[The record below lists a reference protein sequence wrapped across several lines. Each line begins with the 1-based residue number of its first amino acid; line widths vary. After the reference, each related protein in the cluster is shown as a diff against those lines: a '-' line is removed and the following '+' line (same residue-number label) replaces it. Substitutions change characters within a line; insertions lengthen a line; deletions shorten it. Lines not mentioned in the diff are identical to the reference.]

1 MAKVKMRKGKTR
13 IVRVLSVLLAGC
25 LCMTAVNADTLS
37 ELSDQKETL
46 QQQQQELE
54 DRSNALNEQ
63 LEQLK
68 DDADKQ
74 QQYYTSLEKQIDV
87 VEEQIDTANQRLE
100 QLDEEISQTESD
112 MADAQVQLEE
122 DYDTL
127 KQRLCA
133 LYKLGS
139 AGTLEIILQAESLPD
154 LAQKTEVMSAITR
167 HDTQLIDSIHQQ
179 LETLEEQ
186 KQLLHDDREEADRL
200 RTSLE
205 EKKTELTGLQEES
218 ARVLAELESQQI
230 DVSQQ
235 IDDTEAQKQELIDQL
250 AQIQKEWLAELNKP
264 TPTPEP
270 TPNPTPKPQPG
281 GGGSSGG
288 TVTPETPSPTTP
300 PSSSGYT
307 WPVPGYPNVG
317 DGWYEG
323 GRPHKGIDIANH
335 PTIPIYGQKIVA
347 AADGKV
353 LTAFTANTDGG
364 GYGYHV
370 IIDHGY
376 DAKGRRITTL
386 YAHMSAVS
394 VKTGQ
399 TVKGGETVLGKAGR
413 TGRVS
418 GPHLHFE
425 VRVNNL
431 CVDPFGNGYLKR
443 P

>member
-68 DDADKQ
+68 DDEDKQ

-87 VEEQIDTANQRLE
+87 VKEQIDTANKRLE

-112 MADAQVQLEE
+112 MADAQVQLKE

-186 KQLLHDDREEADRL
+186 KQLLHDDREEADQL

-323 GRPHKGIDIANH
+323 GRAHKGIDIVGAG
-335 PTIPIYGQKIVA
+335 IYGQPIVA
-347 AADGKV
+347 AQSGTV
-353 LTAFTANTDGG
+353 LTAYTADEW
-364 GYGYHV
+364 GYGWGYHV
-370 IIDHGY
+370 MIGHDDGY
-376 DAKGRRITTL
+376 ATQ
-386 YAHMSAVS
+386 YAHMSRVAVS
-394 VKTGQ
+394 TGQ
-399 TVKGGETVLGKAGR
+399 HVEKGQIIGYVGN
-413 TGRVS
+413 TGDS
-418 GPHLHFE
+418 YGAHLHFE
-425 VRVNNL
+425 L
-431 CVDPFGNGYLKR
+431 WENGERINPEIVLPYR
-443 P
+443 

>member
-1 MAKVKMRKGKTR
+1 
-13 IVRVLSVLLAGC
+13 
-25 LCMTAVNADTLS
+25 MTAVSADTLS

-68 DDADKQ
+68 DDEDKQ

-186 KQLLHDDREEADRL
+186 KQLLHDDREEADQL

-205 EKKTELTGLQEES
+205 EKKTELT
-218 ARVLAELESQQI
+218 
-230 DVSQQ
+230 
-235 IDDTEAQKQELIDQL
+235 
-250 AQIQKEWLAELNKP
+250 
-264 TPTPEP
+264 
-270 TPNPTPKPQPG
+270 
-281 GGGSSGG
+281 
-288 TVTPETPSPTTP
+288 
-300 PSSSGYT
+300 
-307 WPVPGYPNVG
+307 
-317 DGWYEG
+317 
-323 GRPHKGIDIANH
+323 
-335 PTIPIYGQKIVA
+335 
-347 AADGKV
+347 
-353 LTAFTANTDGG
+353 
-364 GYGYHV
+364 
-370 IIDHGY
+370 
-376 DAKGRRITTL
+376 
-386 YAHMSAVS
+386 
-394 VKTGQ
+394 
-399 TVKGGETVLGKAGR
+399 
-413 TGRVS
+413 
-418 GPHLHFE
+418 
-425 VRVNNL
+425 
-431 CVDPFGNGYLKR
+431 
-443 P
+443 

>member
-1 MAKVKMRKGKTR
+1 
-13 IVRVLSVLLAGC
+13 
-25 LCMTAVNADTLS
+25 MTAVNADTLS

-68 DDADKQ
+68 DDEDKQ

-186 KQLLHDDREEADRL
+186 KQLLHDDREEADQL

-205 EKKTELTGLQEES
+205 EKKS
-218 ARVLAELESQQI
+218 R
-230 DVSQQ
+230 
-235 IDDTEAQKQELIDQL
+235 
-250 AQIQKEWLAELNKP
+250 
-264 TPTPEP
+264 
-270 TPNPTPKPQPG
+270 
-281 GGGSSGG
+281 
-288 TVTPETPSPTTP
+288 
-300 PSSSGYT
+300 
-307 WPVPGYPNVG
+307 
-317 DGWYEG
+317 
-323 GRPHKGIDIANH
+323 
-335 PTIPIYGQKIVA
+335 
-347 AADGKV
+347 AD
-353 LTAFTANTDGG
+353 
-364 GYGYHV
+364 
-370 IIDHGY
+370 
-376 DAKGRRITTL
+376 RITGR
-386 YAHMSAVS
+386 
-394 VKTGQ
+394 KCPG
-399 TVKGGETVLGKAGR
+399 AGR
-413 TGRVS
+413 TGVTANRCFPADRRYRS
-418 GPHLHFE
+418 SEAGT
-425 VRVNNL
+425 
-431 CVDPFGNGYLKR
+431 DR
-443 P
+443 PAGTDSERMAG